1 MIFLYLC
8 GLIILSTMKRNVEL
22 KVFCKNTNEYIDID
36 GGEALIDL
44 YDIIKGRLGLQG
56 EAVCVLVNNKVED
69 LHYPVFSPKHI
80 EFLDI
85 TSNAGYRV
93 FTRSLCMVLYKALN
107 DLYPGKRLC
116 IQHSISNGHYCQIK
130 HEEEFLTPEIIAQL
144 KARMIEIIDADFPF
158 VRRERLTTDVIE
170 MFRKQGLK
178 DKVRILESINQLY
191 TVYYKLD
198 DIIDSFYGPLVPST
212 GMLKVFDLV
221 PYEQGMLLLGP
232 DRKQIDKVATW
243 EPQPKL
249 FQAFTDHINF
259 NKIIRLGDVG
269 ELNRAIKAGY
279 APLLI
284 NVVEALHNKHFMQI
298 ADEITRRYHEGGA
311 RVVLIAG
318 PSSSGKTTSSKRL
331 AIQLMTNYIVPKV
344 IELDNYF
351 VNRDRTPRDETGDYD
366 FESLYSLDLE
376 QFNKDVTDLLAGKEV
391 AMPTYNFKK
400 GEREYLGNTLKLEEG
415 DILLMEGIHG
425 LNPELTHLIP
435 EEQKFRVF
443 VSALTTLSIDD
454 HNWIGTYDNR
464 LLRRIIRDHK
474 YRGSSAQQ
482 TIQRWASV
490 RRGEDKWIMPFHE
503 NADAMFNSSLL
514 FELSVMKNYALPIL
528 QQVPTNTPEY
538 AEASRLIKFLSY
550 FEPLDEKDI
559 PSTSLLREFLGG
571 SSFHY

>member
-1 MIFLYLC
+1 
-8 GLIILSTMKRNVEL
+8 MKKYDEL
-22 KVFCKNTNEYIDID
+22 KVFCKNTNEYLNMD
-36 GGEALIDL
+36 GGETLIEL
-44 YDIIKGRLGLQG
+44 YETIKGRLDLKG

-69 LHYPVFSPKHI
+69 LHYPVFAPKHV
-80 EFLDI
+80 EFIDI
-85 TSNAGYRV
+85 VDNNGYRV

-130 HEEEFLTPEIIAQL
+130 HEEDFLSPEVIDQL
-144 KARMIEIIDADFPF
+144 KQRMTEIIDADMPF
-158 VRRERLTTDVIE
+158 KRRERLTVDVIE
-170 MFRKQGLK
+170 MFRNQGLK
-178 DKVRILESINQLY
+178 DKVRILESVNQLY

-212 GMLKVFDLV
+212 GMLKVFDLI
-221 PYEQGMLLLGP
+221 PYENGMLLLGP
-232 DRKQIDKVATW
+232 DRKNIDQVAQW

-249 FQAFTDHINF
+249 FNAFTDYIKF
-259 NKIIRLGDVG
+259 NDIIRLGDVG
-269 ELNRAIKAGY
+269 ELNHAIRAGY

-284 NVVEALHNKHFMQI
+284 NVVEALHNKHFIQI

-351 VNRDRTPRDETGDYD
+351 VNRANTPRDEKGDYD
-366 FESLYSLDLE
+366 YESLYALDLE

-391 AMPTYNFKK
+391 DMPTYNFKT
-400 GEREYLGNTLKLEEG
+400 GEREYLGKKLKLEDG

-425 LNPELTHLIP
+425 LNPELTSTIP
-435 EEQKFRVF
+435 DEQKFRVF
-443 VSALTTLSIDD
+443 VSALTTLNIDD

-464 LLRRIIRDHK
+464 LLRRIIRDYK
-474 YRGSSAQQ
+474 YRGCAAKD
-482 TIQRWASV
+482 TIHRWASV

-514 FELSVMKNYALPIL
+514 FELAVMKNYALPIL
-528 QQVPTNTPEY
+528 QQVPSNTPEY
-538 AEASRLIKFLSY
+538 SEASRLMKFLNY

-571 SSFHY
+571 SSFTY

>member
-1 MIFLYLC
+1 
-8 GLIILSTMKRNVEL
+8 MKKYDEL
-22 KVFCKNTNEYIDID
+22 KVFCKNTNEYLSID

-44 YDIIKGRLGLQG
+44 YDTVKGRVGLEG
-56 EAVCVLVNNKVED
+56 DAVCVLVNNKVED
-69 LHYPVFSPKHI
+69 LHYPVFAPKHI
-80 EFLDI
+80 EFVDI
-85 TSNAGYRV
+85 TSNTGYRV
-93 FTRSLCMVLYKALN
+93 LTRSLCMVLYKALN

-116 IQHSISNGHYCQIK
+116 IQHSISYGHYCQIK
-130 HEEEFLTPEIIAQL
+130 HEEEFLTVEVIAQL
-144 KARMIEIIDADFPF
+144 KQRMTEIIDEDIPF
-158 VRRERLTTDVIE
+158 LRRERLTTDVIE

-178 DKVRILESINQLY
+178 DKVRLLEGVNQLY

-212 GMLKVFDLV
+212 GMLKIFDLV
-221 PYEQGMLLLGP
+221 PYENGMLLLGP
-232 DRKQIDKVATW
+232 DRNNISQVVKW

-269 ELNRAIKAGY
+269 ELNHAIKEGY

-284 NVVEALHNKHFMQI
+284 NVVEALHNKHFIQI

-351 VNRDRTPRDETGDYD
+351 INRERTPRDENGDYD
-366 FESLYSLDLE
+366 YESLYALDLE

-391 AMPTYNFKK
+391 DMPTYNFVK
-400 GEREYLGNTLKLEEG
+400 GEREYLGKTLKLEKG

-425 LNPELTHLIP
+425 LNPELTRLIP
-435 EEQKFRVF
+435 ENQKFRLF

-474 YRGSSAQQ
+474 YRGSSALQ
-482 TIQRWASV
+482 TIQRWPSV
-490 RRGEDKWIMPFHE
+490 RRGENKWIMPFHE
-503 NADAMFNSSLL
+503 NADAMFNSSLM

-528 QQVPTNTPEY
+528 QQVPSNTPEY
-538 AEASRLIKFLSY
+538 AEASRLMKFLSY

-571 SSFHY
+571 STFHY

>member
-1 MIFLYLC
+1 MRKYD
-8 GLIILSTMKRNVEL
+8 EL
-22 KVFCKNTNEYIDID
+22 KVFCKNTNEYLSID
-36 GGEALIDL
+36 GGETLIDL
-44 YDIIKGRLGLQG
+44 YDTVKDRLGLQG
-56 EAVCVLVNNKVED
+56 DAVCVLVNNKVED

-80 EFLDI
+80 EFIDI
-85 TSNAGYRV
+85 TNNAGYRV
-93 FTRSLCMVLYKALN
+93 MTRSLCMVLYKALN

-130 HEEEFLTPEIIAQL
+130 HEEDFLSAEVITQLKQRMTEII
-144 KARMIEIIDADFPF
+144 EADLPF
-158 VRRERLTTDVIE
+158 KRRERLTTDVIE

-178 DKVRILESINQLY
+178 DKVRLLEGFNQLY

-198 DIIDSFYGPLVPST
+198 DICDSFFGPLVPST

-221 PYEQGMLLLGP
+221 PYERGMLLLGP
-232 DRKQIDKVATW
+232 DRKQLDQVISW

-249 FQAFTDHINF
+249 FQAFTDYINF

-269 ELNRAIKAGY
+269 ELNRAIRAGY

-284 NVVEALHNKHFMQI
+284 NVVEALHNKHFIQI
-298 ADEITRRYHEGGA
+298 ADEITRRYHAGGA

-331 AIQLMTNYIVPKV
+331 AIQLITNCIVPKV

-351 VNRDRTPRDETGDYD
+351 INRERTPRDESGDYD
-366 FESLYSLDLE
+366 YESLYALDLE

-391 AMPTYNFKK
+391 AIPTYNFKK
-400 GEREYLGNTLKLEEG
+400 GEREYLGNKLKLEDG

-425 LNPELTHLIP
+425 LNPELTRLIP
-435 EEQKFRVF
+435 EEQKFRLF

-474 YRGSSAQQ
+474 YRGASALD
-482 TIQRWASV
+482 TIKRWPSV

-514 FELSVMKNYALPIL
+514 FELSVMRNYALPIL
-528 QQVPTNTPEY
+528 QQVPINTPEY
-538 AEASRLIKFLSY
+538 AEADRLIKFLSY

>member
-1 MIFLYLC
+1 
-8 GLIILSTMKRNVEL
+8 MKRFDEL
-22 KVFCKNTNEYIDID
+22 KVFCKNTNEYLSID

-44 YDIIKGRLGLQG
+44 YDTIKGRVGLKG
-56 EAVCVLVNNKVED
+56 DAVCVMVNNKVED
-69 LHYPVFSPKHI
+69 MHYPVYSPKHV
-80 EFLDI
+80 EFIDI

-93 FTRSLCMVLYKALN
+93 MTRSLCMVLYKALN
-107 DLYPGKRLC
+107 DIFPGKRLC

-130 HEEEFLTPEIIAQL
+130 HEEEFLTPEVIDQL
-144 KARMIEIIDADFPF
+144 KQRMTEIIDADIPF
-158 VRRERLTTDVIE
+158 LRRERLTTDVIE

-178 DKVRILESINQLY
+178 DKVRLLEGINQLY

-198 DIIDSFYGPLVPST
+198 NIIDSFFGPLVPST

-221 PYEQGMLLLGP
+221 PYEKGMLLLGP
-232 DRKQIDKVATW
+232 DRKNLDQVVKW

-249 FQAFTDHINF
+249 FQAFTDYINF

-269 ELNRAIKAGY
+269 ELNRAINSGF

-284 NVVEALHNKHFMQI
+284 NVVEALHHKHFIQI
-298 ADEITRRYHEGGA
+298 ADEITRRYNEGGA

-331 AIQLMTNYIVPKV
+331 AIQLITNCIVPKV

-366 FESLYSLDLE
+366 YESLYALDLE
-376 QFNKDVTDLLAGKEV
+376 QFNKDVTDLLDGKEV
-391 AMPTYNFKK
+391 PLPTYNVKT
-400 GEREYLGNTLKLEEG
+400 GQREYLGKTLKLEKG

-425 LNPELTHLIP
+425 LNPELTRNIP

-474 YRGSSAQQ
+474 YRGASALD
-482 TIQRWASV
+482 TIKRWPSV

-514 FELSVMKNYALPIL
+514 FELSAIKNYALPIL
-528 QQVPTNTPEY
+528 QQVPSNTPEY
-538 AEASRLIKFLSY
+538 AEASRLMKFLSY

-571 SSFHY
+571 SSFNY

>member
-1 MIFLYLC
+1 
-8 GLIILSTMKRNVEL
+8 MKKNDEL
-22 KVFCKNTNEYIDID
+22 KVFCKNTKEYIDVE
-36 GGEALIDL
+36 GGDTLLDL
-44 YDIIKGRLGLQG
+44 YETIKGRLCLQG
-56 EAVCVLVNNKVED
+56 DAVCVLVNNKVED
-69 LHYPVFSPKHI
+69 LHYPVYSPKHV
-80 EFLDI
+80 EFIDI
-85 TSNAGYRV
+85 TTNAGYRAI
-93 FTRSLCMVLYKALN
+93 TRSLCMVLYKAVN

-130 HEEEFLTPEIIAQL
+130 HEESFLTPEVVENLKQRMAEIIA
-144 KARMIEIIDADFPF
+144 ADLPF

-178 DKVRILESINQLY
+178 DKVRLLEGINQLY

-221 PYEQGMLLLGP
+221 PYENGMLLLGP
-232 DRKQIDKVATW
+232 DREDITRVVKW

-249 FQAFTDHINF
+249 FHAFTDYINF

-269 ELNRAIKAGY
+269 ELNRAIKAGH

-284 NVVEALHNKHFMQI
+284 NVVEALHNKHFIQI

-331 AIQLMTNYIVPKV
+331 AIQLITNCIVPKV

-351 VNRDRTPRDETGDYD
+351 INREHTPRDENGDYD
-366 FESLYSLDLE
+366 YESLYALDLE
-376 QFNKDVTDLLAGKEV
+376 QFNKDVTALLAGEEV
-391 AMPTYNFKK
+391 AMPTYNFVK
-400 GEREYLGNTLKLEEG
+400 GEREYTGKTLKLEEG
-415 DILLMEGIHG
+415 DILWMEGIHG
-425 LNPELTHLIP
+425 LNPELTRLIP
-435 EEQKFRVF
+435 DEQKFRLF

-464 LLRRIIRDHK
+464 LLRRIIRDHQ

-482 TIQRWASV
+482 TIQRWPSV
-490 RRGEDKWIMPFHE
+490 RRGENKWIMPFHE

-528 QQVPTNTPEY
+528 QQVPSNAPEY

-571 SSFHY
+571 SSFQY

>member
-1 MIFLYLC
+1 
-8 GLIILSTMKRNVEL
+8 MKRNAEL
-22 KVFCKNTNEYIDID
+22 KVFCKNTNEYIDIE
-36 GGEALIDL
+36 GGDTLIDL
-44 YDIIKGRLGLQG
+44 YETIKGRLGLQG
-56 EAVCVLVNNKVED
+56 DAVCVLVNNKVED
-69 LHYPVFSPKHI
+69 LLYPVFSPKHI
-80 EFLDI
+80 EFLDM
-85 TSNAGYRV
+85 TNNAGYRV
-93 FTRSLCMVLYKALN
+93 MTRSLCMVLYKALN

-130 HEEEFLTPEIIAQL
+130 HEEEFLTPEVIAQL
-144 KARMIEIIDADFPF
+144 KQRMVEIIDADIKF

-178 DKVRILESINQLY
+178 DKVRLLEGINQLY

-198 DIIDSFYGPLVPST
+198 DIVDSFYGPLVPST

-221 PYEQGMLLLGP
+221 PYEKGMLLLGP
-232 DRKQIDKVATW
+232 DRKDLNKVIAW

-249 FQAFTDHINF
+249 FHAFTDYINF
-259 NKIIRLGDVG
+259 NKIIHLGDVG
-269 ELNRAIKAGY
+269 ELNKAIRAGY

-284 NVVEALHNKHFMQI
+284 NVVEALHNKHFIQI
-298 ADEITRRYHEGGA
+298 ADEITRRYQDGGA

-331 AIQLMTNYIVPKV
+331 AIQLITNCIVPKV

-351 VNRDRTPRDETGDYD
+351 VNRDRTPRDESGDYD
-366 FESLYSLDLE
+366 YESLYSLDLE
-376 QFNKDVTDLLAGKEV
+376 QFNQDVTDLLAGKEV

-400 GEREYLGNTLKLEEG
+400 GEREYLGNTLKLNEG

-425 LNPELTHLIP
+425 LNPELTCHIP
-435 EEQKFRVF
+435 EEQKFRIF
-443 VSALTTLSIDD
+443 VSALTTLNIDD

-464 LLRRIIRDHK
+464 LLRRIIRDHQ
-474 YRGSSAQQ
+474 YRGASALD
-482 TIQRWASV
+482 TIKRWPSV

-514 FELSVMKNYALPIL
+514 FELAVMKNYALPIL
-528 QQVPTNTPEY
+528 QQVPSNVPEY
-538 AEASRLIKFLSY
+538 AEATRLIKFLNY

>member
-1 MIFLYLC
+1 
-8 GLIILSTMKRNVEL
+8 MKKYDEL
-22 KVFCKNTNEYIDID
+22 KVFCKNTNEYINID
-36 GGEALIDL
+36 GGETLIDV
-44 YDIIKGRLGLQG
+44 YDTIKFRMGLKG
-56 EAVCVLVNNKVED
+56 DAVCVLVNNKVED
-69 LHYPVFSPKHI
+69 LHYPVYSPKHV
-80 EFLDI
+80 EFIDI

-93 FTRSLCMVLYKALN
+93 MTRSLCMVLYKALN
-107 DLYPGKRLC
+107 DLFPGKRLC

-130 HEEEFLTPEIIAQL
+130 HEEDFLSPEVITQL
-144 KARMIEIIDADFPF
+144 KQRMTEIIDADIPF
-158 VRRERLTTDVIE
+158 QRRERLTTDVIE

-178 DKVRILESINQLY
+178 DKVRLLEGINQLY

-198 DIIDSFYGPLVPST
+198 DIIDSFFGPLVPST

-221 PYEQGMLLLGP
+221 PYERGMLLLGP
-232 DRKQIDKVATW
+232 DRNQLDQVVKW

-249 FQAFTDHINF
+249 FHAFTDYINF

-269 ELNRAIKAGY
+269 ELNRAIKGGY

-284 NVVEALHNKHFMQI
+284 NVVEALHNKHFIQI
-298 ADEITRRYHEGGA
+298 ADEITRRYHNGGA

-331 AIQLMTNYIVPKV
+331 AIQLITNCIVPKV

-366 FESLYSLDLE
+366 YESLYALDLE

-400 GEREYLGNTLKLEEG
+400 GEREYLGNTLKLADG

-425 LNPELTHLIP
+425 LNPELTALIP
-435 EEQKFRVF
+435 EEQKFRLF

-464 LLRRIIRDHK
+464 LLRRIIRDHM
-474 YRGSSAQQ
+474 YRGSNALQ
-482 TIQRWASV
+482 TIQRWPSV

-528 QQVPTNTPEY
+528 QQVPSNTSEY

>member
-1 MIFLYLC
+1 
-8 GLIILSTMKRNVEL
+8 MKKNDEL

-36 GGEALIDL
+36 GGDTLLDL
-44 YDIIKGRLGLQG
+44 YDTIKGRLGLKG
-56 EAVCVLVNNKVED
+56 DAVCVLVNNKVED
-69 LHYPVFSPKHI
+69 MHYPVYAPKHV
-80 EFLDI
+80 EFIDI
-85 TSNAGYRV
+85 TSNTGYRV
-93 FTRSLCMVLYKALN
+93 MTRSLCMVLYKALN

-130 HEEEFLTPEIIAQL
+130 HEEEFLTPEVIGQL
-144 KARMIEIIDADFPF
+144 KQRMAEIIEADIKF
-158 VRRERLTTDVIE
+158 VRRERLTTDVME

-178 DKVRILESINQLY
+178 DKVRLLESINQLY

-198 DIIDSFYGPLVPST
+198 DIVDSFYGPLVPST

-221 PYEQGMLLLGP
+221 PYEKGMLLLGP
-232 DRKQIDKVATW
+232 DRDNLDKVIDW

-249 FQAFTDHINF
+249 FQAFTDYINF

-284 NVVEALHNKHFMQI
+284 NVVEALHNKHFIQI
-298 ADEITRRYHEGGA
+298 ADEITRRYKEGGA

-331 AIQLMTNYIVPKV
+331 AIQLITNCIVPKV

-351 VNRDRTPRDETGDYD
+351 INRERTPRDESGDYD
-366 FESLYSLDLE
+366 YESLYALDLE

-391 AMPTYNFKK
+391 AIPTYNFKK
-400 GEREYLGNTLKLEEG
+400 GEREYLGNTLKLEQG

-425 LNPELTHLIP
+425 LNPELTRLIP
-435 EEQKFRVF
+435 EEQKFRLF

-474 YRGSSAQQ
+474 YRGASALD
-482 TIQRWASV
+482 TIKRWPSV
-490 RRGEDKWIMPFHE
+490 RRGENKWIMPFHE

-514 FELSVMKNYALPIL
+514 FELAVMKNYALPIL

-550 FEPLDEKDI
+550 FESLDEKDI

>member
-1 MIFLYLC
+1 
-8 GLIILSTMKRNVEL
+8 MKRNDEL
-22 KVFCKNTNEYIDID
+22 KVFCKNTGEYIDID
-36 GGEALIDL
+36 GGDSLLNL
-44 YDIIKGRLGLQG
+44 YETIKGRLDLQG
-56 EAVCVLVNNKVED
+56 DAVCVLVNNKVED
-69 LHYPVFSPKHI
+69 LHYPVFSPKHV
-80 EFLDI
+80 EFIDV
-85 TSNAGYRV
+85 TTNAGYRV
-93 FTRSLCMVLYKALN
+93 MTRSLCMVLYKAVN

-130 HEEEFLTPEIIAQL
+130 HEEHFLTPETITGL
-144 KARMIEIIDADFPF
+144 KQRMVEIIDADIKF

-178 DKVRILESINQLY
+178 DKVRLLESINQLY

-198 DIIDSFYGPLVPST
+198 DIIDSFFGPLVPST
-212 GMLKVFDLV
+212 GMLKVFDLI

-232 DRKQIDKVATW
+232 DRKDISKVAKW

-249 FQAFTDHINF
+249 FQAFTDYINF
-259 NKIIRLGDVG
+259 NEIIHLSDVG
-269 ELNRAIKAGY
+269 ELNHAITAGY

-284 NVVEALHNKHFMQI
+284 NVVEALHNKHFIQI
-298 ADEITRRYHEGGA
+298 ADEITRRYKEGGA

-331 AIQLMTNYIVPKV
+331 AIQLLTNCIVPKV

-351 VNRDRTPRDETGDYD
+351 INRDRTPRDEDGDYD
-366 FESLYSLDLE
+366 YESLYALDLE
-376 QFNKDVTDLLAGKEV
+376 QFNKDVTALLAGEEV
-391 AMPTYNFKK
+391 AMPTYNFVK
-400 GEREYLGNTLKLEEG
+400 GEREYLGKTLKLEQG

-425 LNPELTHLIP
+425 LNPELTRLIP
-435 EEQKFRVF
+435 EEQKFRIF
-443 VSALTTLSIDD
+443 VSALTTLNIDD

-464 LLRRIIRDHK
+464 LLRRIIRDHQ
-474 YRGSSAQQ
+474 YRGASAYD
-482 TIQRWASV
+482 TIKRWASV
-490 RRGEDKWIMPFHE
+490 RRGEEKWIMPFHE

-514 FELSVMKNYALPIL
+514 FELSVMRNYALPIL
-528 QQVPTNTPEY
+528 QQVPSNTPEY
-538 AEASRLIKFLSY
+538 AVATRLIKFLSY

>member
-1 MIFLYLC
+1 
-8 GLIILSTMKRNVEL
+8 MKKYDEL
-22 KVFCKNTNEYIDID
+22 KVFCKNTNEYISID
-36 GGEALIDL
+36 GGESLIDV
-44 YDIIKGRLGLQG
+44 YDTIKSRVGLKG
-56 EAVCVLVNNKVED
+56 DAVCVLVNNKVED

-80 EFLDI
+80 EFIDI
-85 TSNAGYRV
+85 TSNAGYRAL
-93 FTRSLCMVLYKALN
+93 TRSLCMVLYKALN
-107 DLYPGKRLC
+107 DLFPGKRLC

-130 HEEEFLTPEIIAQL
+130 HEEEFLTPEVIAQL
-144 KARMIEIIDADFPF
+144 KLRMTEIIESDIPF

-178 DKVRILESINQLY
+178 DKVRLLEGINQLY

-198 DIIDSFYGPLVPST
+198 DIIDSFFGPLVPST

-221 PYEQGMLLLGP
+221 PYENGMLLLGP
-232 DRKQIDKVATW
+232 DRINLDQVAKW

-249 FQAFTDHINF
+249 FHAFTDYINF

-269 ELNRAIKAGY
+269 ELNRAIRGGH

-284 NVVEALHNKHFMQI
+284 NVVEALHNKHFIQI
-298 ADEITRRYHEGGA
+298 ADEITRRYNQGGA

-331 AIQLMTNYIVPKV
+331 AIQLITNCIVPKV

-366 FESLYSLDLE
+366 YESLYALDLE

-400 GEREYLGNTLKLEEG
+400 GEREYLGNTLKLSDG

-425 LNPELTHLIP
+425 LNPELTALIP
-435 EEQKFRVF
+435 EEQKFRLF

-464 LLRRIIRDHK
+464 LLRRIIRDHM
-474 YRGSSAQQ
+474 YRGSNALQ
-482 TIQRWASV
+482 TIQRWPSV

-528 QQVPTNTPEY
+528 QQVPSNTPEY
-538 AEASRLIKFLSY
+538 AEASRLMKFLSY
-550 FEPLDEKDI
+550 FEPLDEKDL

>member
-1 MIFLYLC
+1 
-8 GLIILSTMKRNVEL
+8 MKKYEEL
-22 KVFCKNTNEYIDID
+22 KVFCKNTNEYLNID
-36 GGEALIDL
+36 GGETLIEL
-44 YDIIKGRLGLQG
+44 YETIKGRLGLKG

-80 EFLDI
+80 EFIDI
-85 TSNAGYRV
+85 ITNAGYRV

-130 HEEEFLTPEIIAQL
+130 HEEEFLTTEVISQL
-144 KARMIEIIDADFPF
+144 KQRMTEIIDADMPF
-158 VRRERLTTDVIE
+158 KRRERLTTDVIE

-178 DKVRILESINQLY
+178 DKVRILESVNQLY

-221 PYEQGMLLLGP
+221 PYENGMLLLGP
-232 DRKQIDKVATW
+232 DRKNIDQVAKW

-249 FQAFTDHINF
+249 FKAFTDHINF

-269 ELNRAIKAGY
+269 ELNRAITAGY

-284 NVVEALHNKHFMQI
+284 NVVEALHNKHFIEI

-331 AIQLMTNYIVPKV
+331 AIQLITNCIVPKV

-351 VNRDRTPRDETGDYD
+351 INRERTPRDENGDYD
-366 FESLYSLDLE
+366 YESLYALDLE

-391 AMPTYNFKK
+391 AMPTYNFVS
-400 GEREYLGNTLKLEEG
+400 GEREYHGNTLKLEDG

-425 LNPELTHLIP
+425 LNPELTRTIP

-464 LLRRIIRDHK
+464 LLRRIIRDYK
-474 YRGSSAQQ
+474 YRGSSALQ
-482 TIQRWASV
+482 TIQRWPSV

-514 FELSVMKNYALPIL
+514 FELAVMKNYALPIL
-528 QQVPTNTPEY
+528 QQVPSNMPEY
-538 AEASRLIKFLSY
+538 SEASRLMKFLSY

>member
-1 MIFLYLC
+1 
-8 GLIILSTMKRNVEL
+8 MKKYDEL
-22 KVFCKNTNEYIDID
+22 KVFCKNTNEYLSID

-44 YDIIKGRLGLQG
+44 YETIKGRIGLKG
-56 EAVCVLVNNKVED
+56 DAVCVSVNNKVED
-69 LHYPVFSPKHI
+69 LHYPVFAPKHI

-85 TSNAGYRV
+85 TSNKGYRV
-93 FTRSLCMVLYKALN
+93 MTRSLCMVLYKALN

-116 IQHSISNGHYCQIK
+116 IQHSISNGHYCQVK
-130 HEEEFLTPEIIAQL
+130 HEDHFLTPDIIASLKQRMTEIIEED
-144 KARMIEIIDADFPF
+144 IPF
-158 VRRERLTTDVIE
+158 LRRERLTSDVIE

-178 DKVRILESINQLY
+178 DKVRLLEGINQLY

-232 DRKQIDKVATW
+232 DRQHLDQVIPW
-243 EPQPKL
+243 ELQPKL
-249 FQAFTDHINF
+249 YKAFTDYVNF

-284 NVVEALHNKHFMQI
+284 NVVEALHNKHFIQI

-331 AIQLMTNYIVPKV
+331 AIQLITNYIVPKV

-351 VNRDRTPRDETGDYD
+351 VNREHTPRDENGDYD
-366 FESLYSLDLE
+366 YESLYSLDLE
-376 QFNKDVTDLLAGKEV
+376 QLNKDVTDLLAGKEV
-391 AMPTYNFKK
+391 NMPTYNFKT

-425 LNPELTHLIP
+425 LNPELTRHIP
-435 EEQKFRVF
+435 ENQKFRLF
-443 VSALTTLSIDD
+443 VSALTTLNIDD

-474 YRGSSAQQ
+474 YRGCNALE
-482 TIQRWASV
+482 TIQRWPSV

-528 QQVPTNTPEY
+528 QQVPSSKPEY
-538 AEASRLIKFLSY
+538 AEASRLIKFLNY

>member
-1 MIFLYLC
+1 MRKYD
-8 GLIILSTMKRNVEL
+8 EL
-22 KVFCKNTNEYIDID
+22 KVFCKNTNEYLNIE

-44 YDIIKGRLGLQG
+44 YDTIKGRIGLKG
-56 EAVCVLVNNKVED
+56 DAVCVLVNNKVED
-69 LHYPVFSPKHI
+69 LYYPVFAPKHI

-85 TSNAGYRV
+85 IPNAGYRV
-93 FTRSLCMVLYKALN
+93 YTRSLCMVLYKALN

-130 HEEEFLTPEIIAQL
+130 HEENFLTPEVIAQL
-144 KARMIEIIDADFPF
+144 KQRMCEIIDADLPF
-158 VRRERLTTDVIE
+158 RRRERLTSDVIE
-170 MFRKQGLK
+170 MFRKQGLL
-178 DKVRILESINQLY
+178 DKVRLLEGINQLY
-191 TVYYKLD
+191 TVYYRLD

-212 GMLKVFDLV
+212 GMLQVFDLV
-221 PYEQGMLLLGP
+221 PYENGMLLLGP
-232 DRKQIDKVATW
+232 DRNDITRVADW

-269 ELNRAIKAGY
+269 ELNRAIRGGH

-284 NVVEALHNKHFMQI
+284 NVVEALHNKYFIQI

-366 FESLYSLDLE
+366 YESLFALDLD

-391 AMPTYNFKK
+391 PMPTYNFKK
-400 GEREYLGNTLKLEEG
+400 GEREYLGNTLKLEDG

-425 LNPELTHLIP
+425 LNPELTRNIP
-435 EEQKFRVF
+435 DNQKFRLF
-443 VSALTTLSIDD
+443 VSALTTLNIDD
-454 HNWIGTYDNR
+454 HNWIGTFDNR
-464 LLRRIIRDHK
+464 LLRRIVRDHK
-474 YRGSSAQQ
+474 YRGASALD
-482 TIQRWASV
+482 TIKRWPSV
-490 RRGEDKWIMPFHE
+490 RRGENKWIMPFSE

-514 FELSVMKNYALPIL
+514 FELSAMKNHALPIL
-528 QQVPTNTPEY
+528 QQVPSSVEEY
-538 AEASRLIKFLSY
+538 AEASRLIKFLNY

>member
-1 MIFLYLC
+1 
-8 GLIILSTMKRNVEL
+8 MKKYDEL
-22 KVFCKNTNEYIDID
+22 KVFCKNTNEYLKMD

-44 YDIIKGRLGLQG
+44 YDIIKGRLNLQG

-69 LHYPVFSPKHI
+69 LHYPVFAPKHV
-80 EFLDI
+80 EFIDM
-85 TSNAGYRV
+85 TSNTGYRV
-93 FTRSLCMVLYKALN
+93 MTRSLCMVLYKALN

-130 HEEEFLTPEIIAQL
+130 HEEASVTPEVIARL
-144 KARMIEIIDADFPF
+144 KQRMTEIIDADMPF
-158 VRRERLTTDVIE
+158 KRRERLTTDVIE

-178 DKVRILESINQLY
+178 DKVRLLEGINQLY

-198 DIIDSFYGPLVPST
+198 DIIDSFFGPLVPST
-212 GMLKVFDLV
+212 GLLKVFDLV
-221 PYEQGMLLLGP
+221 PYEDGMLLLGP
-232 DRKQIDKVATW
+232 DRKNLNQVVKW

-249 FQAFTDHINF
+249 FQAFTDYINF
-259 NKIIRLGDVG
+259 NDIIHVGDVG
-269 ELNRAIKAGY
+269 ELNRAISKGY

-284 NVVEALHNKHFMQI
+284 NVVEALHNKHFIQI

-331 AIQLMTNYIVPKV
+331 AVQLMTNYIVPKV

-351 VNRDRTPRDETGDYD
+351 INREFTPRDESGDYD
-366 FESLYSLDLE
+366 YESLYALDLE

-391 AMPTYNFKK
+391 NMPTYNFKT
-400 GEREYLGNTLKLEEG
+400 GQREYLGKTLKLEHG

-425 LNPELTHLIP
+425 LNPELTRTIP

-474 YRGSSAQQ
+474 YRGASALD
-482 TIQRWASV
+482 TIKRWPSV
-490 RRGEDKWIMPFHE
+490 RRGEEKWIMPFNE

-514 FELSVMKNYALPIL
+514 FELAVMKNYALPIL
-528 QQVPTNTPEY
+528 QQVPSSVPEY
-538 AEASRLIKFLSY
+538 SEASRLMKFLNY

-571 SSFHY
+571 SSFRY

>member
-1 MIFLYLC
+1 MRKYD
-8 GLIILSTMKRNVEL
+8 EL
-22 KVFCKNTNEYIDID
+22 KVFCKNTNEYLSID
-36 GGEALIDL
+36 GGETLIDL
-44 YDIIKGRLGLQG
+44 YDTVKDRLGLQG
-56 EAVCVLVNNKVED
+56 DAVCVLVNNKVED

-80 EFLDI
+80 EFIDI
-85 TSNAGYRV
+85 TNNAGYRV
-93 FTRSLCMVLYKALN
+93 MTRSLCMVLYKALN

-130 HEEEFLTPEIIAQL
+130 HEEDFLSAEVITQLKQRMTEII
-144 KARMIEIIDADFPF
+144 EADLPF
-158 VRRERLTTDVIE
+158 KRRERLTTDVIE

-178 DKVRILESINQLY
+178 DKVRLLEGFNQLY

-198 DIIDSFYGPLVPST
+198 DICDSFFGPLVPST

-221 PYEQGMLLLGP
+221 PYERGMLLLGP
-232 DRKQIDKVATW
+232 DRKQLDQVISW

-249 FQAFTDHINF
+249 FQAFTDYINF

-269 ELNRAIKAGY
+269 ELNRAIRAGY

-284 NVVEALHNKHFMQI
+284 NVVEALHNKHFIQI
-298 ADEITRRYHEGGA
+298 ADEITRRYHAGGA

-331 AIQLMTNYIVPKV
+331 AIQLITNCIVPKV

-351 VNRDRTPRDETGDYD
+351 INRERTPRDESGDYD
-366 FESLYSLDLE
+366 YESLYALDLE

-391 AMPTYNFKK
+391 AIPTYNFKK
-400 GEREYLGNTLKLEEG
+400 GEREYLGNKLKLEDG

-425 LNPELTHLIP
+425 LNPELTRLIP
-435 EEQKFRVF
+435 EEQKFRLF

-474 YRGSSAQQ
+474 YRGASALD
-482 TIQRWASV
+482 TIKRWPSV

-503 NADAMFNSSLL
+503 NADAMFHSSLL
-514 FELSVMKNYALPIL
+514 FELSVMRNYALPIL
-528 QQVPTNTPEY
+528 QQVPINTPEY
-538 AEASRLIKFLSY
+538 AEADRLIKFLNY

>member
-1 MIFLYLC
+1 
-8 GLIILSTMKRNVEL
+8 MKKYDEL
-22 KVFCKNTNEYIDID
+22 KVFCKNTNEYLSID

-44 YDIIKGRLGLQG
+44 YDTIKGRLDLQG
-56 EAVCVLVNNKVED
+56 DAVCVLVNNKVED

-80 EFLDI
+80 EFIDI
-85 TSNAGYRV
+85 TDNAGYRV

-130 HEEEFLTPEIIAQL
+130 HEEEFLTTEVITRLKQRMTEII
-144 KARMIEIIDADFPF
+144 EADLPF

-178 DKVRILESINQLY
+178 DKVRLLEGFNQLY

-198 DIIDSFYGPLVPST
+198 DIIDSFFGPLVPST

-221 PYEQGMLLLGP
+221 PYERGMLLLGP
-232 DRKQIDKVATW
+232 DRKQIDKVINW

-269 ELNRAIKAGY
+269 ELNRAIRDGF

-284 NVVEALHNKHFMQI
+284 NVVEALHNKHFIQI
-298 ADEITRRYHEGGA
+298 ADEITKRYHEGGA

-344 IELDNYF
+344 VELDNYF
-351 VNRDRTPRDETGDYD
+351 INRERTPRDEKGDYD
-366 FESLYSLDLE
+366 YESLYALDLE

-391 AMPTYNFKK
+391 PMPTYNFKK
-400 GEREYLGNTLKLEEG
+400 GEREYLGNTLKLEDG

-425 LNPELTHLIP
+425 LNPELTKLIP
-435 EEQKFRVF
+435 EEQKFRLF

-474 YRGSSAQQ
+474 YRGASALD
-482 TIQRWASV
+482 TIKRWPSV

-528 QQVPTNTPEY
+528 QQVPSNTPEY
-538 AEASRLIKFLSY
+538 AEASRLIKFLEY

>member
-1 MIFLYLC
+1 
-8 GLIILSTMKRNVEL
+8 MKRNAEL

-36 GGEALIDL
+36 GGDTLFDL
-44 YDIIKGRLGLQG
+44 YETIKGRVGLQG
-56 EAVCVLVNNKVED
+56 DAVCVLVNNKVED
-69 LHYPVFSPKHI
+69 LHFPVYSPKHI
-80 EFLDI
+80 EFLDM
-85 TSNAGYRV
+85 TDNAGYRV
-93 FTRSLCMVLYKALN
+93 MTRSLCMVLYKALN

-130 HEEEFLTPEIIAQL
+130 HEEEFLTPEVIALL
-144 KARMIEIIDADFPF
+144 KQRMTEIIDADIKF

-178 DKVRILESINQLY
+178 DKVRLLEGINQLY

-198 DIIDSFYGPLVPST
+198 DIIDSFFGPLVPST

-221 PYEQGMLLLGP
+221 PYEKGMLLLGP
-232 DRKQIDKVATW
+232 DRKDLNKVISW

-249 FQAFTDHINF
+249 FHAFTDYINF

-269 ELNRAIKAGY
+269 ELNKAINAGY

-284 NVVEALHNKHFMQI
+284 NVVEALHNKHFIQI

-331 AIQLMTNYIVPKV
+331 AIQLITNCIVPKV

-351 VNRDRTPRDETGDYD
+351 INRERTPRDESGDYD
-366 FESLYSLDLE
+366 YESLYALDLE

-400 GEREYLGNTLKLEEG
+400 GEREYMGNTLKLNEG

-425 LNPELTHLIP
+425 LNPELTRHIP
-435 EEQKFRVF
+435 EEQKFRIF

-474 YRGSSAQQ
+474 YRGASALD
-482 TIQRWASV
+482 TIKRWPSV

-514 FELSVMKNYALPIL
+514 FELAVMKNYALPIL
-528 QQVPTNTPEY
+528 QQVPSNTSEY

-550 FEPLDEKDI
+550 FEPLDEKEI

>member
-1 MIFLYLC
+1 
-8 GLIILSTMKRNVEL
+8 MKKYDEL
-22 KVFCKNTNEYIDID
+22 KVFCKNTNEYISID

-44 YDIIKGRLGLQG
+44 YDTIKGRLGLKG

-69 LHYPVFSPKHI
+69 LHYPVFAPKHV
-80 EFLDI
+80 EFIDI
-85 TSNAGYRV
+85 TDNAGYRV
-93 FTRSLCMVLYKALN
+93 MTRSLCMVLYKALN

-130 HEEEFLTPEIIAQL
+130 HEEDFLTPEVIGQL
-144 KARMIEIIDADFPF
+144 KQRMAEIIDADLPF

-178 DKVRILESINQLY
+178 DKVRLLESINQLY

-198 DIIDSFYGPLVPST
+198 DIIDSFFGPLVPST
-212 GMLKVFDLV
+212 GMLKVFDLI
-221 PYEQGMLLLGP
+221 PYERGMLLLGP
-232 DRKQIDKVATW
+232 DRKQLDQVIKW

-249 FQAFTDHINF
+249 FHAFTDHIKF

-269 ELNRAIKAGY
+269 ELNHAIKAGY

-284 NVVEALHNKHFMQI
+284 NVVEALHNKYFIQI

-331 AIQLMTNYIVPKV
+331 SIQLITNYIVPKI

-351 VNRDRTPRDETGDYD
+351 VNRDKTPRDETGDYD
-366 FESLYSLDLE
+366 YESLYALDLE

-391 AMPTYNFKK
+391 AMPTYNFKT
-400 GEREYLGNTLKLEEG
+400 GQREYLGNKLQLNDG

-425 LNPELTHLIP
+425 LNPELTRTIP
-435 EEQKFRVF
+435 EEQKFRIF

-464 LLRRIIRDHK
+464 LLRRIIRDYK
-474 YRGSSAQQ
+474 YRGCAAKD
-482 TIQRWASV
+482 TIQRWPSV

-514 FELSVMKNYALPIL
+514 FELSVIKNYALPIL
-528 QQVPTNTPEY
+528 QQVPSNTPEY

-571 SSFHY
+571 SSFNY

>member
-1 MIFLYLC
+1 
-8 GLIILSTMKRNVEL
+8 MKKYDEL
-22 KVFCKNTNEYIDID
+22 KVFCKNTNEYLSID
-36 GGEALIDL
+36 GGDTLINL
-44 YDIIKGRLGLQG
+44 YETIKGRVGLKG
-56 EAVCVLVNNKVED
+56 DAVCVLVNNKVED
-69 LHYPVFSPKHI
+69 LHYPVFSPKHV
-80 EFLDI
+80 EFIDI
-85 TSNAGYRV
+85 VSNGGFRV
-93 FTRSLCMVLYKALN
+93 YTRSLCMVLYKALN

-130 HEEEFLTPEIIAQL
+130 HEEEFLTPEVIAQL
-144 KARMIEIIDADFPF
+144 KQR
-158 VRRERLTTDVIE
+158 TTDVIE

-178 DKVRILESINQLY
+178 DKVRLLEGLNQLY

-221 PYEQGMLLLGP
+221 PYEDGMLLIGP
-232 DRKQIDKVATW
+232 DRNKIDQVAQW

-249 FQAFTDHINF
+249 FQAFTDHVKF
-259 NKIIRLGDVG
+259 KKIIRLGDVG

-284 NVVEALHNKHFMQI
+284 NVVEALHNKYFIQI

-331 AIQLMTNYIVPKV
+331 AIQLITNFIVPKV
-344 IELDNYF
+344 VELDNYF

-366 FESLYSLDLE
+366 YESLYSLDLE

-391 AMPTYNFKK
+391 PMPTYNFVK
-400 GEREYLGNTLKLEEG
+400 GEREYLGNTLKLEKG

-425 LNPELTHLIP
+425 LNPELTRLIP

-443 VSALTTLSIDD
+443 VSALTTLNIDD

-464 LLRRIIRDHK
+464 LLRRIIRDHQ
-474 YRGSSAQQ
+474 YRGSSALQ

-490 RRGEDKWIMPFHE
+490 RRGEEKWIMPFHE

-514 FELSVMKNYALPIL
+514 FELSAIKNYALPIL
-528 QQVPTNTPEY
+528 QQVPTSTPEY
-538 AEASRLIKFLSY
+538 AVASRLIKFLSY